1 MKNIISVIILLF
13 ILNNEAK
20 SQNAYSMYQLNRNDT
35 LVDNFYFEDDKRYCE
50 HNHRKNRFAKTMMYT
65 GILAGGLILGEQAS
79 RHDYYIN
86 NTMIYGLGGVMT
98 ILATGIVLGSVNC
111 LNHEINFAYTGNGMG
126 VSMCL
131 NSVSSQK
138 RQL

>member
-1 MKNIISVIILLF
+1 MKKIISLIILLF

-65 GILAGGLILGEQAS
+65 GILVGGLVLGEQAS
-79 RHDYYIN
+79 RHDYYMN

-98 ILATGIVLGSVNC
+98 ILATGLVISSVNG
-111 LNHEINFAYTGNGMG
+111 INKQLYFAVKKEGLT
-126 VSMCL
+126 MCL
-131 NSVSSQK
+131 AIN
-138 RQL
+138 